1 MKNAAVCFVLFS
13 ISLTLHVQHLL
24 IYYSCL
30 SLSEQG
36 SGSYLNL
43 TDLIGFPLPPS
54 VSFTA
59 GFEGHPAYKF
69 GSQANVGRLTKTFV
83 PGSFYRDFAIIVTVT
98 LQSSSLLDC
107 QHAQLS

>member
-1 MKNAAVCFVLFS
+1 MKSAAVCFVLFS

>member
-1 MKNAAVCFVLFS
+1 MFRVVFYLSHSPRTAFIN
-13 ISLTLHVQHLL
+13 

-98 LQSSSLLDC
+98 LQSFSLLDC
-107 QHAQLS
+107 QHAQLSHLKI